1 MRTMG
6 FNCKLKSVVCP
17 VPRLEGVV
25 DPYVTPTILTKESY
39 KYQTTITLLSGFA
52 PIF

>member
-1 MRTMG
+1 MTMRTIG

-25 DPYVTPTILTKESY
+25 DPCVTPTILTKESY
-39 KYQTTITLLSGFA
+39 KAKLPLHC
-52 PIF
+52 